1 MRVTRVRDTP
11 EELAGEYVLG
21 CLEADER
28 RLVESRMRAEP
39 SFCRFVNAWSRRL
52 TQLLDRTSPMTPPAS
67 VWMSIQRRIGGVA
80 PSTSRRQSDGVWLD
94 VAPGVRLKLLH
105 VNPVTGERT
114 GLMRMEP
121 GSAIS
126 KHNHPQTEECF
137 VLEGVI
143 DIDGQ
148 DYRVGDYT
156 VAYAGSR
163 DEANRSA
170 TGGLLLLHWNASA
183 PPA

>member
-1 MRVTRVRDTP
+1 
-11 EELAGEYVLG
+11 VLG
-21 CLEADER
+21 CLEPDER

-67 VWMSIQRRIGGVA
+67 VWMSIQRRIGGVV

-126 KHNHPQTEECF
+126 NHPQTEECF
-137 VLEGVI
+137 VLEGVV

-163 DEANRSA
+163 DEAIRSA
-170 TGGLLLLHWNASA
+170 TGGLLLLH
-183 PPA
+183 